1 MMKPDWFTIICS
13 IIAILIGATSIVLHV
28 FFPV

>member
-1 MMKPDWFTIICS
+1 MKPDWFTIIAS
-13 IIAILIGATSIVLHV
+13 IIAIAIGLTNIILHL

>member
-1 MMKPDWFTIICS
+1 MKKDWFTIIAS
-13 IIAILIGATSIVLHV
+13 IIAILIALASIVLHV